1 MLAQIQG
8 EQYISGVGYRHGTWF
23 RKAKTWNEYASL
35 AGKSYEDIEKL
46 YTEGKLEEKVAK
58 LFEQLRALRD
68 EGADIDRMLDDQ
80 EESMREVLT
89 GTTTDSIAD
98 SIIRG
103 FAEGKRS
110 AKDFAD
116 DFQEMLNNAVLQG
129 IKMKALEEP
138 LRQWYESFAE
148 ASGAGLTESGI
159 ADLRAQYDKIIE
171 DAARYTRPPSP
182 SGRGR
187 ARIPS
192 PARTPS
198 TRPTAGLPPS
208 R

>member
-1 MLAQIQG
+1 M
-8 EQYISGVGYRHGTWF
+8 
-23 RKAKTWNEYASL
+23 
-35 AGKSYEDIEKL
+35 
-46 YTEGKLEEKVAK
+46 AK

-138 LRQWYESFAE
+138 LRQ
-148 ASGAGLTESGI
+148 
-159 ADLRAQYDKIIE
+159 
-171 DAARYTRPPSP
+171 
-182 SGRGR
+182 
-187 ARIPS
+187 
-192 PARTPS
+192 
-198 TRPTAGLPPS
+198 
-208 R
+208 